1 MIDCNNQQIELAILD
16 EKKMKTSDVI
26 NPLEFRKGSSNAVS
40 NNSSNFKSSNQ
51 QTQQQPTSSQD
62 DGSNHLSQ
70 TLEFKRPRNKSFAK
84 VLSKRQQIREK
95 FKNDFFSGK
104 KSPVKNPTE
113 QQSNHVE
120 ISLFTENTTDVEQNQ
135 SRQKP
140 QENCAAVTDDIQK
153 ENAKEEKVQSFNEE
167 DIIQPIFLRVA
178 SKQDSVDIDKDRQN
192 NIFDLSRAGS
202 KDSFENYYELQDVLG
217 EGCVGLV
224 RKAIKITDQSEYA
237 VKIVRTRDEETIMNI
252 KNEFLHLRELQ
263 HKNIVKVYEIY
274 IDKTKGKIYTIM
286 ELIKGREMF
295 EVINQLGSYSGNFFY
310 LLQQFI
316 LKINF
321 ISHINYLF
329 SLKNSEQIAKK
340 IFRQIVQ
347 AISYMHSKYV
357 CHRDLK
363 PNNILCDETGDNV
376 KITDFNV
383 SKFCDSYKDYSNNNL
398 PFQGIKMWTYTGTIA
413 FSAPEIFKENCYDEN
428 IDIWSAGV
436 ILYTMLCGK
445 EPFQAEFVKDLI
457 NKIIEGEY
465 SFPSDPWDKISEE
478 AKDLIRKCLTIN
490 PEDRIK
496 PDMMLQHPW
505 LQDDQK
511 QKLELD
517 RNQLVE
523 NIDRLVKGRTGS
535 FEKSEAR
542 RVRSNTLNLV
552 ALTQFRSSNFM
563 FSNQLFDNPTNT
575 DHTED
580 SDDQED
586 DHRVQK
592 EQYSPARAA
601 SYNANQK
608 PNNGAWFDINQL
620 KQKQNYVEFPKIQED
635 NFKKIKF
642 LNQNTSNSEFNI
654 FPNRTSSYNI
664 IDGSDPFFNQLQSPT
679 KLKAQNNSKIN
690 N

>member
-1 MIDCNNQQIELAILD
+1 MIDCNNKQIELAILED
-16 EKKMKTSDVI
+16 KKMKTSDII
-26 NPLEFRKGSSNAVS
+26 NPQEIRKGSSNTFS
-40 NNSSNFKSSNQ
+40 SNSSNFKTSNQ
-51 QTQQQPTSSQD
+51 QPQQQSQED
-62 DGSNHLSQ
+62 QNANGSNHLSQ

-104 KSPVKNPTE
+104 KSPQKNPTE
-113 QQSNHVE
+113 QQQNHVE
-120 ISLFTENTTDVEQNQ
+120 ISMFTENTDVEQSQ
-135 SRQKP
+135 SRQKA
-140 QENCAAVTDDIQK
+140 QENCAPVTDDAQK

-178 SKQDSVDIDKDRQN
+178 SKQDSVDIDKDKQN
-192 NIFDLSRAGS
+192 NIFHLNRGGCRE
-202 KDSFENYYELQDVLG
+202 SFENYYELQDVLG

-295 EVINQLGSYSGNFFY
+295 EVINQLGSY
-310 LLQQFI
+310 
-316 LKINF
+316 
-321 ISHINYLF
+321 
-329 SLKNSEQIAKK
+329 SEQIAKK

-478 AKDLIRKCLTIN
+478 AKDLIKKCLTIN

-580 SDDQED
+580 SDDQEE
-586 DHRVQK
+586 DHRIQK
-592 EQYSPARAA
+592 DQHSPARAA
-601 SYNANQK
+601 SYNINQK
-608 PNNGAWFDINQL
+608 PNDGAWFDINQL
-620 KQKQNYVEFPKIQED
+620 KQKQKYVEFPKIEED

-642 LNQNTSNSEFNI
+642 LNQNASNNEFNI

-664 IDGSDPFFNQLQSPT
+664 IEGNDPFFNQFQSPT
-679 KLKAQNNSKIN
+679 KLKAQNNSKVSN
-690 N
+690 

>member
-1 MIDCNNQQIELAILD
+1 
-16 EKKMKTSDVI
+16 MKTSDII
-26 NPLEFRKGSSNAVS
+26 NSQELRKGSSNAIS
-40 NNSSNFKSSNQ
+40 NNSSNFKSSSQ
-51 QTQQQPTSSQD
+51 QPQQQLPSSQD
-62 DGSNHLSQ
+62 DQNANGSNHLSQ
-70 TLEFKRPRNKSFAK
+70 TLEFKRPRNISFAK

-104 KSPVKNPTE
+104 KNLQKNPTE
-113 QQSNHVE
+113 QQQNHVE
-120 ISLFTENTTDVEQNQ
+120 ISLFTETTDVEQSE
-135 SRQKP
+135 SRQQP
-140 QENCAAVTDDIQK
+140 QENCAAIIDFTQK
-153 ENAKEEKVQSFNEE
+153 ENGKEEKVQSFNQEY
-167 DIIQPIFLRVA
+167 IMQPIFLRVA
-178 SKQDSVDIDKDRQN
+178 SKQGSVDIDKDRQN
-192 NIFDLSRAGS
+192 NIFHLNRAGS
-202 KDSFENYYELQDVLG
+202 KESFENYYELQDVLG

-295 EVINQLGSYSGNFFY
+295 EVINQLGSYS
-310 LLQQFI
+310 
-316 LKINF
+316 
-321 ISHINYLF
+321 
-329 SLKNSEQIAKK
+329 EQIAKK

-383 SKFCDSYKDYSNNNL
+383 SKFCDSYKDYSSNNL

-413 FSAPEIFKENCYDEN
+413 FSAPEIFKENCYDES

-496 PDMMLQHPW
+496 PDMMLRHPW

-535 FEKSEAR
+535 YEKSEAR
-542 RVRSNTLNLV
+542 RARSNTLNLV
-552 ALTQFRSSNFM
+552 ELTQFRSSNFM
-563 FSNQLFDNPTNT
+563 FSNQLFGNPTNT

-586 DHRVQK
+586 DHRAQR
-592 EQYSPARAA
+592 EQHSPARAV
-601 SYNANQK
+601 SYNINQRPK
-608 PNNGAWFDINQL
+608 DGVWFDINQFQQ
-620 KQKQNYVEFPKIQED
+620 KQKYIEFPKIEED
-635 NFKKIKF
+635 NFKTIQF
-642 LNQNTSNSEFNI
+642 LNQNVSNSEFNI
-654 FPNRTSSYNI
+654 FPNRASSYNI
-664 IDGSDPFFNQLQSPT
+664 IEGNDPFFNQLQSPT
-679 KLKAQNNSKIN
+679 KLKAQNNSKTN